1 MKKEYKS
8 ELCPKQTY
16 CGEDENYWSTSY
28 DDTHQFSCPNILGQ
42 GMSYFEVY
50 KQMNK

>member
-1 MKKEYKS
+1 MKKESKS

-42 GMSYFEVY
+42 GMSYFEVS